1 MHRPLSPLR
10 LAFRLV
16 LLAVLALAL
25 GTMAAKAQLVTPKTV
40 PVLQD
45 EQFNIV
51 PTSRPGI
58 GGASIATDDSLADP
72 FSNPAKVTRLRGFSL
87 ATAPYAHTISG
98 NHGGGYTLPIALF
111 GSNAA
116 WSGGLLVALQELDR
130 VGPARNLPMSE
141 RAVTN
146 QYLNAV
152 IGRRFDGGVSVGA
165 SAYHAGLGAIDGVDL
180 LYAGSDRID
189 QSGSVSDYR
198 LGTVKEWTPGHSF
211 ELLALHNRTNMTHD
225 VHFTTWVWD
234 PVLKVNNRVV
244 RQEQNLDQT
253 HIWGVHSQYM
263 VPVGVEGWRVGLL
276 ATANRLSHPKIPNY
290 VVQNIPRDPGTTYAF
305 NLGVEAARVAG
316 PVTFVADLIIEPM
329 SANTYADMTR
339 DTTDV
344 NGVVIP
350 AGERTIENRF
360 SFHNSKGRIGAG
372 RAFAL
377 NADSSATIS
386 IDLGVAFHSIGYG
399 LRQTNHI
406 QGTERIQN
414 ERWVERMQTL
424 GIRFRSS
431 DLELSYT
438 YRRNCGNQSCGEDEM
453 QVVVFATPDMASAGG
468 IIAAPGSPLFMRSGT
483 ETTHRLVVALPIR

>member
-1 MHRPLSPLR
+1 MHHPLSPLR
-10 LAFRLV
+10 LAFRLA
-16 LLAVLALAL
+16 LLALLALAL
-25 GTMAAKAQLVTPKTV
+25 GALGAKAQLVTPKTV

-51 PTSRPGI
+51 PSSRPGL
-58 GGASIATDDSLADP
+58 GGASIATDDTLADP

-87 ATAPYAHTISG
+87 ASAPYMHTIS
-98 NHGGGYTLPIALF
+98 NNRGGGSTLPIALF
-111 GSNAA
+111 GGGAA
-116 WSGGLLVALQELDR
+116 WSGGLLLAVQQLDH
-130 VGPARNLPMSE
+130 VGPVWNRPTSE
-141 RAVTN
+141 RTVTN

-152 IGRRFDGGVSVGA
+152 LGRRFGGGVSVGA

-189 QSGSVSDYR
+189 QNGSVGDYR
-198 LGTVKEWTPGHSF
+198 LGAVKEWAPGHTV
-211 ELLALHNRTNMTHD
+211 ELLAVHNRTDMTHD

-234 PVLKVNNRVV
+234 PVLRVGKMLE

-253 HIWGVHSQYM
+253 HLWGVHSQYM
-263 VPVGVEGWRVGLL
+263 LPVGVEGWRVGLL

-290 VVQNIPRDPGTTYAF
+290 VIQNIPRDPGTTYAF
-305 NLGVEAARVAG
+305 NVGIGTARVAG

-344 NGVVIP
+344 NGVAIP

-372 RAFAL
+372 RTFAL
-377 NADSSATIS
+377 TADSSATIS
-386 IDLGVAFHSIGYG
+386 LDLGVAFHSIGYG
-399 LRQTNHI
+399 LRQTNNI
-406 QGTERIQN
+406 RRTERIQN

-424 GIRFRSS
+424 GFRFRSR
-431 DLELSYT
+431 DLELSYAF
-438 YRRNCGNQSCGEDEM
+438 RRNCGNQHCGDDDI
-453 QVVVFATPDMASAGG
+453 QVVFATPDLARAGG
-468 IIAAPGSPLFMRSGT
+468 IIAAPGAPLFMRSGT
-483 ETTHRLVVALPIR
+483 ETTHRFVVALPIR